1 MKGYECSLCGYL
13 YQPVKGDLLHHVP
26 PCTSFADVLETW
38 ECPVCHAPKRFF
50 REQPGEAGEAFFHA
64 TLLKKAS

>member
-1 MKGYECSLCGYL
+1 MKEYECSLCGYL

-26 PCTSFADVLETW
+26 SCTSFADVLETW

-50 REQPGEAGEAFFHA
+50 REHHRKGGERDFQHL
-64 TLLKKAS
+64 LLKKAS